1 MGMSVI
7 SKETF
12 CKVMALIREQE
23 TIDKKISDALSEV
36 CGSYIIYGV
45 DNRCLTAL
53 RLILKEALDDKYDY
67 IEWWLY
73 DAKDDFKVT
82 TVDGKQSWDL
92 KEPEALYDYIVNEC
106 K

>member
-1 MGMSVI
+1 MGMSSI

-12 CKVMALIREQE
+12 CKVMAFIREQE
-23 TIDKKISDALSEV
+23 TTDEKISDALSEV
-36 CGSYIIYGV
+36 CGSHIIYGV
-45 DNRCLTAL
+45 DNRYLAAL
-53 RLILKEALDDKYDY
+53 RLILKEVLDDKYDY

-73 DAKDDFKVT
+73 GAKDDFKVT
-82 TVDGKQSWDL
+82 TVDGEQSWDL

>member
-1 MGMSVI
+1 MSSI

-23 TIDKKISDALSEV
+23 TTDKKISDALSKV
-36 CGSYIIYGV
+36 CGSHIIYGV
-45 DNRCLTAL
+45 DNRYLVAL
-53 RLILKEALDDKYDY
+53 RLILKEVLDDKYDY

-73 DAKDDFKVT
+73 GAKDDFKVA